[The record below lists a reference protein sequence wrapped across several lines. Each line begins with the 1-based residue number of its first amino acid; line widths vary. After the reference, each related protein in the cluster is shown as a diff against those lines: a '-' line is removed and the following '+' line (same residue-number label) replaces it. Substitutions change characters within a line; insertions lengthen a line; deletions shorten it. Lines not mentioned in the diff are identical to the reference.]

1 MFFMNDVVLVNR
13 SRIEVIMKLK
23 LSQEILV
30 IMKLKLWREILESK
44 VLDVLKLKPNI

>member
-30 IMKLKLWREILESK
+30 KLKLWREILESK